1 MAGEDTVDL
10 GVVEERA
17 GLRDLCDIHYVGL
30 AGSVVSQYQVTP
42 RLYLLVPCV
51 TVGLYG
57 VERRELILPG
67 PLEPSR
73 NTRRHCIVPKR
84 LCLSC
89 EYEHTMIHL
98 PNLSLALLNA
108 HHSIWSRKQTA
119 ASKASSPSAS
129 R

>member
-1 MAGEDTVDL
+1 MLCITVGEDTVDL

-17 GLRDLCDIHYVGL
+17 GLRDLYDIHYVGL

-42 RLYLLVPCV
+42 RLYLLVPRV

-73 NTRRHCIVPKR
+73 NTRRHCMTISNTATR
-84 LCLSC
+84 AFTTTAQLAIILSS
-89 EYEHTMIHL
+89 YEA
-98 PNLSLALLNA
+98 SELA
-108 HHSIWSRKQTA
+108 KF
-119 ASKASSPSAS
+119 
-129 R
+129 